1 MTTRYQ
7 KRWTAGIAI
16 FSFFLTSCSKDIS
29 IPNPELEKLFGS
41 WNWIQSSGGI
51 GGQTIT
57 PATVGYS
64 QTVEYNNNGI
74 YKIYKDGIQ
83 KDTKKFSLTS
93 GTSIYN
99 PGPAYL
105 IKYKDIDHSD
115 NNYQYSI
122 QSIRFGGED
131 SLFLSDECYDCFIH
145 IYTRHK

>member
-29 IPNPELEKLFGS
+29 IPNPELEKLFGF

-83 KDTKKFSLTS
+83 ANSSRSNQTLLKYVNFNDTIFE
-93 GTSIYN
+93 
-99 PGPAYL
+99 
-105 IKYKDIDHSD
+105 
-115 NNYQYSI
+115 
-122 QSIRFGGED
+122 QS
-131 SLFLSDECYDCFIH
+131 
-145 IYTRHK
+145 